1 MRFFLTA
8 LERLTLLSKLAF
20 GFALMLLIAL
30 GIGLAGLKSRQALT
44 EDLQVLYKK
53 DLAGVYHAK
62 DAQVLFAT
70 IGRTIRQAIIAK
82 DAASRDLALEQL
94 AEARSLLPMEIERVR
109 PTLYIDE
116 NRQNLANFEEN
127 YAIYVRGVDNAVTL
141 LREGRVAEAQTLVA
155 STEYQQP
162 GIAANAALKRLN
174 DLKVQGAYERFDNA
188 LEQAESSTHN
198 FIALL
203 GLGLLL
209 GLLLWLVVTRSV
221 AAPLGRLRDAVRE
234 LAEGKFEHVVPH
246 RDYKN
251 EIGDLARAVAVL
263 QDEAQKM
270 EEQRWIKTHQAE
282 ISNELQSAESIAEL
296 ANIFLS
302 KVAPL
307 IKVGHGVLYL
317 HKPEQQCLRLF
328 AAYACNKTPEP
339 EFNLGQGLVGQCAL
353 QRTPI
358 ILTQPPSDY
367 LSIGS
372 SLGETAPQAIVVL
385 PVLRNERLLAVIE
398 LATFSGFGARE
409 QALIDG
415 LMPIL
420 AMSLEILE
428 RSVNTKSLLEEIK
441 VTEAWFR
448 GIIESAPDGML
459 VADAQGQ
466 IVLTN
471 QQIEAMFGYAPGE
484 LVGRPIETLV
494 PTAIR
499 PGHPALRNGY
509 MAEGGTREMGASNR
523 KLRGMRKDGSE
534 FPIEVGLS
542 RLPDVGGRGVCVCA
556 SVRDI
561 TERKQLEAEVER
573 ANFLS
578 DVALELTGSGYWV
591 VDYSDPDY
599 YYQSERAAHILGEP
613 IKPDGRYHLM
623 DEWFSRLQE
632 ADPEIAA
639 RTAASYQAAV
649 DGQADAYDAIYAYK
663 RPADGKVI
671 WIHAAGKL
679 VRDEQSNKLL
689 YMYGA
694 YQDITQ
700 QKEAEDELRRARE
713 DALEATQAKS
723 DFLANMSHEIR
734 TPMNAIIGMS
744 HLALQTDL
752 DKRQRNYVEKV
763 HRAGENLLGIINDI
777 LDFSKIEAGKMLMEE
792 VDFRLED
799 VMDQLANMVGLKTE
813 DKGLELL
820 FCTEPDVPTALVG
833 DALRLGQVLTNL
845 ANNAVKFTDQ
855 GEVVV
860 GIEKVAQDAEG
871 VELHFWVRDT
881 GIGMTPEQCE
891 KMFQSFSQADAST
904 TRKYG
909 GTGLGLA
916 ISKNLVELMKGHIR
930 VESEYGKGST
940 FHFNARFGL
949 QKEPMPRRMF
959 LADELLGLRVL
970 VVDDNAVAREILS
983 TMARTFGLEVDVARD
998 GQQALEMIALSEQQ
1012 ALPYDLV
1019 LMDWKMPVMNGVE
1032 TVHRLQD
1039 GHVTN
1044 APAVIMVTA
1053 YGREEALGSAIQRGV
1068 VLKSVLTKPVTPSTL
1083 LEAIGEALGKG
1094 LITETRASERAES
1107 YIDAMARLS
1116 GARVLLVEDNEM
1128 NQELAMEL
1136 LAQAEVEVVL
1146 AEDGQMALDILAV
1159 DTRFDGIL
1167 MDCQMPIMDGYTAT
1181 REIRSNPALAHLP
1194 VIAMT
1199 ANAMAGDREKAVEA
1213 GMIDHIAKPLNV
1225 GEMFATLAKWIK
1237 PFHGATAKGGAAT
1250 ATSAPQAFATPS
1262 LPALPGIDVKA
1273 GLTTTM
1279 NNPKLYR
1286 RLLSK
1291 FLEGQK
1297 DFAQMFKAACQGNDA
1312 TAPARSAHTLKGTAG
1327 NIGAKRVQSVAGAL
1341 EAACLENAPDAEI
1354 TALLVEVMSEL
1365 GPVLAALE
1373 TLDASTSESSPSAM
1387 PFDAALLEAQSARL
1401 RELLNDSDSEA
1412 GDLWDTHAAL
1422 FKTAYPEHWRKIEAG
1437 ISNFDFEQA
1446 LTALDAAEHKQD

>member
-1 MRFFLTA
+1 MRFLLTA
-8 LERLTLLSKLAF
+8 LERLTLFTKLAF

-30 GIGLAGLKSRQALT
+30 GIGLAGLKSRQTLAD
-44 EDLQVLYKK
+44 DLQVLYKK
-53 DLAGVYHAK
+53 DLVGVFHAK
-62 DAQVLFAT
+62 DAQVLFVT
-70 IGRTIRQAIIAK
+70 IGRSVRQAIIAK
-82 DAASRDLALEQL
+82 DAVARDLALEQL
-94 AEARSLLPMEIERVR
+94 IEARSQLPKEIERVR
-109 PTLYIDE
+109 PTLSRVE
-116 NRQNLANFEEN
+116 NLQNLASFEEH
-127 YAIYVRGVDNAVTL
+127 YAIYGRGLDNAVAL
-141 LREGRVAEAQTLVA
+141 LRAGRVADAQALVS
-155 STEYQQP
+155 STEYQRP
-162 GIAANAALKRLN
+162 GVAANDALKRLN
-174 DLKVQGAYERFDNA
+174 DLKVEGAYERFDRA
-188 LEQAESSTHN
+188 LLDSESSSHN
-198 FIALL
+198 SLVLL

-209 GLLLWLVVTRSV
+209 GLLLWLLVTRSV
-221 AAPLGRLRDAVRE
+221 AAPLRRLRDAVAE
-234 LAEGKFEHVVPH
+234 LAEGKFDHVIPH
-246 RDYKN
+246 RDYNN
-251 EIGDLARAVAVL
+251 EIGDLARAVVVL

-270 EEQRWIKTHQAE
+270 ETQRWLKTHLAE
-282 ISNELQSAESIAEL
+282 VSNELQSAESIAEL

-307 IKVGHGVLYL
+307 IKVGHGVFYLY
-317 HKPEQQCLRLF
+317 KTEQQSLRLLG
-328 AAYACNKTPEP
+328 AYACSKTPEP
-339 EFNLGQGLVGQCAL
+339 EFKLGQGLVGQCAL

-372 SLGETAPQAIVVL
+372 SLGEAAPQAIVVL
-385 PVLRNERLLAVIE
+385 PVLRNDRLLAVIE

-409 QALIDG
+409 QALIEG

-428 RSVNTKSLLEEIK
+428 RNVNTKSLLEEIK

-459 VADAQGQ
+459 VADANGQ

-471 QQIEAMFGYAPGE
+471 RQIEAMFGYAPGE
-484 LVGRPIETLV
+484 LVGRAIETLV

-561 TERKQLEAEVER
+561 SERKQLEAEIER

-578 DVALELTGSGYWV
+578 DVALELTDSGYWV

-599 YYQSERAAHILGEP
+599 YFQSERAAQILGEP

-623 DEWFSRLQE
+623 NEWFSRLQE
-632 ADPEIAA
+632 ANAQ
-639 RTAASYQAAV
+639 TAAHTAERYQAAIE
-649 DGQADAYDAIYAYK
+649 GTADAYDATYAYK
-663 RPADGKVI
+663 RPIDGKVI

-694 YQDITQ
+694 YQDITEQ
-700 QKEAEDELRRARE
+700 RAAEDELRRARE

-777 LDFSKIEAGKMLMEE
+777 LDFSKIEAGKMSMEE

-820 FCTEPDVPTALVG
+820 FNTDPGVPTALIG
-833 DALRLGQVLTNL
+833 DPLRLGQVLINL
-845 ANNAVKFTDQ
+845 GNNAVKFTEQ

-860 GIEKVAQDAEG
+860 GVEKVAEDADG

-881 GIGMTPEQCE
+881 GIGMTPEQCD

-916 ISKNLVELMKGHIR
+916 ISKNLVELMHGHIR
-930 VESEYGKGST
+930 VDSEYGKGST

-949 QKEPMPRRMF
+949 QTEIAPRRMF
-959 LADELLGLRVL
+959 RADELLGLRVL
-970 VVDDNAVAREILS
+970 VVDDNAAAREILS
-983 TMARTFGLEVDVARD
+983 TMARSFGLEVDVASN
-998 GQQALEMIALSEQQ
+998 GQQALDMIDASEKQT
-1012 ALPYDLV
+1012 LPYDLV

-1032 TVHRLQD
+1032 TVQRLQD
-1039 GHVTN
+1039 GHVSH

-1053 YGREEALGSAIQRGV
+1053 YGREDAVSSALQRGV

-1094 LITETRASERAES
+1094 LITETRANERAES
-1107 YIDAMARLS
+1107 HIEAMARLR

-1128 NQELAMEL
+1128 NQELAVDL
-1136 LAQAEVEVVL
+1136 LQQAGIEVVL
-1146 AEDGQMALDILAV
+1146 AENGQLALDVLAA

-1167 MDCQMPIMDGYTAT
+1167 MDCQMPVMDGYTAT
-1181 REIRSNPALAHLP
+1181 RAIRNIPDYGHLP
-1194 VIAMT
+1194 IIAMT
-1199 ANAMAGDREKAVEA
+1199 ANTMAGDRDKAVEA
-1213 GMIDHIAKPLNV
+1213 GMVDHIAKPLNV
-1225 GEMFATLAKWIK
+1225 DEMFATLAKWIK
-1237 PFHGATAKGGAAT
+1237 PAHGLAQQEP
-1250 ATSAPQAFATPS
+1250 ATSAQAVGPAG
-1262 LPALPGIDVKA
+1262 LPDLPGIDVKA
-1273 GLTTTM
+1273 GLATTM

-1286 RLLSK
+1286 RLLVK

-1297 DFAQMFKAACQGNDA
+1297 DFAQMFNAACKGDDA
-1312 TAPARSAHTLKGTAG
+1312 TAPARIAHTLKGTAG
-1327 NIGAKRVQSVAGAL
+1327 NIGAKRVQNVAGAL
-1341 EAACLENAPDAEI
+1341 EAACLGSASEAE
-1354 TALLVEVMSEL
+1354 TSALLAEVVNEL
-1365 GPVLAALE
+1365 APVLAALE
-1373 TLDASTSESSPSAM
+1373 ALDSASVEPQL
-1387 PFDAALLEAQSARL
+1387 AALFDTALVDAQRERL
-1401 RELLNDSDSEA
+1401 RVLLSDSDSEA
-1412 GDLWDTHAAL
+1412 GDLWDAHAEL
-1422 FKTAYPEHWRKIEAG
+1422 FKGAYPEHWRRIETA
-1437 ISNFDFEQA
+1437 ISNFDFERA
-1446 LTALDAAEHKQD
+1446 LAALDEAEHKQG